1 MNSVIDQLAAQLGVD
16 PAQAEAGVGAFMK
29 LAQEHSPAEFQS
41 LLQSVPGAAGWFEQ
55 AAPAHPAAALQG
67 GGGGVLGGVE
77 SLLGGLLGGGAGSG
91 GGGGLGDLLGG
102 ILGGGQQP
110 AQAPAGGGG
119 WGDVLGG
126 LLGGGGGGGV
136 AQTGGAGVAGLLAT
150 LLQNGFTFE
159 NAARFLPVLF
169 GLLHRHAGSDVLGGL
184 ANNIPLLGQ
193 VLGGAV
199 AQGAVPQPDPQA
211 EGGGF
216 DLGGL
221 LGQVLGNR

>member
-77 SLLGGLLGGGAGSG
+77 SLLGGLLGGGAP
-91 GGGGLGDLLGG
+91 GGGGLGGLLGG
-102 ILGGGQQP
+102 LFGGGQPPVEQ
-110 AQAPAGGGG
+110 QPAGGGG

-126 LLGGGGGGGV
+126 LLGGGQQAG
-136 AQTGGAGVAGLLAT
+136 AQPTAGAGIAGLLAT

-159 NAARFLPVLF
+159 NAARFLPILF

-199 AQGAVPQPDPQA
+199 QQGAVAQPDPQA